1 MEYQWKTPFLFKTKK
16 LKDNEIKVEAKE
28 HLEGSIYS
36 NEELYIPVSAI
47 PWIINTL
54 RNKKPQEYDGIK
66 FQGEGFKERTIVDS
80 RALAI
85 WTNVIENSTSYL
97 KIYMDLPTHLIK
109 GSIDSASIAIPYR
122 TTPHGQEMEYI
133 EPLLK
138 DLEKYLTPKERDKL
152 TPPWSAQ
159 KK

>member
-16 LKDNEIKVEAKE
+16 LKDNEIKIEAQRYIM
-28 HLEGSIYS
+28 GSYIPD
-36 NEELYIPVSAI
+36 ELYIPVSAI

-54 RNKKPQEYDGIK
+54 RGKKPQEYDGIK
-66 FQGEGFKERTIVDS
+66 FQGEGFNEEIDIEGRGIG
-80 RALAI
+80 I

-97 KIYMDLPTHLIK
+97 KIFMHLPQSMIK
-109 GSIDSASIAIPYR
+109 GDIKSASIAIPYR
-122 TTPHGQEMEYI
+122 IGSNGQEMEYI

-138 DLEKYLTPKERDKL
+138 DLEKYLTPEERDKL

>member
-16 LKDNEIKVEAKE
+16 LKDNEIKVETKK
-28 HLEGSIYS
+28 HLEGTLYKD
-36 NEELYIPVSAI
+36 EELYIPVSAI

-54 RNKKPQEYDGIK
+54 RGKKPQEYDGIK
-66 FQGEGFKERTIVDS
+66 FQGEGFKEETEINGREIG
-80 RALAI
+80 I
-85 WTNVIENSTSYL
+85 WTNFIENTMSHLT
-97 KIYMDLPTHLIK
+97 IFIDLSESMKTEK
-109 GSIDSASIAIPYR
+109 KDFSSIDIPYYAASN
-122 TTPHGQEMEYI
+122 GQEMEYI

-138 DLEKYLTPKERDKL
+138 DLEKYLTPEERDKL

>member
-16 LKDNEIKVEAKE
+16 LKDNEIKIEAQRYIM
-28 HLEGSIYS
+28 GSYIPD
-36 NEELYIPVSAI
+36 ELYIPVSAI

-54 RNKKPQEYDGIK
+54 RGKKPQEYDGIK
-66 FQGEGFKERTIVDS
+66 FQGEGFKERT
-80 RALAI
+80 
-85 WTNVIENSTSYL
+85 VIENRRVSTWTNFIENTMSHL
-97 KIYMDLPTHLIK
+97 SIFIDLPNHLKTDKK
-109 GSIDSASIAIPYR
+109 GYSSIDIPYYAASN
-122 TTPHGQEMEYI
+122 GQEMEYI

-138 DLEKYLTPKERDKL
+138 DLEKYLTPEERDKL